1 MPGPYAGSL
10 MSEMGHEQTSNHVRV
25 MSVIFLKAD
34 IHQRGEYVCF
44 VPLADI
50 IAVMN
55 WPRSEDPTKHP
66 RLYDAFLALF

>member
-1 MPGPYAGSL
+1 
-10 MSEMGHEQTSNHVRV
+10 
-25 MSVIFLKAD
+25 MSVFPLEAD
-34 IHQRGEYVCF
+34 IRQRGEYVCF